1 MKRFTHI
8 AIAISAC
15 AVLASALGVIWTK
28 HQTRSSFIEL
38 QGLTAERDRINI
50 EWGQL
55 KLEQSA
61 WATHGRVEKMAR
73 ADLKLVIPRAEEV
86 RLVQP

>member
-1 MKRFTHI
+1 MKRITH
-8 AIAISAC
+8 
-15 AVLASALGVIWTK
+15 LAMLLAALLVFGSALGVIWSK
-28 HQTRSSFIEL
+28 HRARSLFVEL
-38 QGLTAERDRINI
+38 QTLTGERDRINI

-73 ADLKLVIPRAEEV
+73 ADLKLVVPKPEEV

>member
-1 MKRFTHI
+1 MKRLTHI
-8 AIAISAC
+8 AIAVSSAG
-15 AVLASALGVIWTK
+15 LFASALGVIWAK
-28 HQTRSSFIEL
+28 HQARSSFVEL

-73 ADLKLVIPRAEEV
+73 ADLKLVVPKAEDV

>member
-1 MKRFTHI
+1 MKRMLHLVLFL
-8 AIAISAC
+8 SAMG
-15 AVLASALGVIWTK
+15 VFGSALAVIWTK
-28 HQTRSSFIEL
+28 HRARGEFVEL
-38 QGLTAERDRINI
+38 QTLTTERDRINI

-73 ADLKLVIPRAEEV
+73 ADLKLVIPKPEEV

>member
-1 MKRFTHI
+1 MKRITHI
-8 AIAISAC
+8 AVFLGALFVFSSA
-15 AVLASALGVIWTK
+15 VGVIWSK
-28 HQTRSSFIEL
+28 HRARSLFVEL
-38 QGLTAERDRINI
+38 QALTTERDEINI
-50 EWGQL
+50 AWGQL

-73 ADLKLVIPRAEEV
+73 ADLKLVVPKAEEV